1 MFAAFRWECVCT
13 DDVKLLKYQTA
24 MDESLY
30 RSMQEQIN
38 DTDDSLSWK

>member
-1 MFAAFRWECVCT
+1 MKDISDGNDP

-38 DTDDSLSWK
+38 DTDDSLSQPL